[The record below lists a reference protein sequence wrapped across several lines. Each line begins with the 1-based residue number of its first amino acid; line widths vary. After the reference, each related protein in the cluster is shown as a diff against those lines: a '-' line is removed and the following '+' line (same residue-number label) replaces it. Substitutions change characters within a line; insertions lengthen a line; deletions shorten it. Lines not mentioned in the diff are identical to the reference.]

1 MIINNEN
8 IFLIILSF
16 VWIIGA
22 IIQDLRRREV
32 DNIWNFSLIGFALAY
47 RLSVSMYSDNYW
59 FFINGVLG
67 FCIFLFLGNLF
78 YFSRLFAGG
87 DAKLLIALGTILPL
101 SYDWVINFKIF
112 GIYTIL
118 FFFTGAVYVMIWA
131 LVLLFGNLNK
141 FNKEFKKQVRRYKII
156 FFASGLL
163 FMLGILFS
171 IIFYEIIFFLFGIL
185 VLLFPILFIFAKSIE
200 ESFMI
205 KSVYPNKITEGDWL
219 YKDINVGGKIIKAK
233 WDGVSKR
240 ELNLMQKEYRG
251 KVLIK
256 IGIPFT
262 PGFLFGLIA
271 LIFVFWKYSAWF

>member
-8 IFLIILSF
+8 IFLIILAF

>member
-8 IFLIILSF
+8 IFLIILAF

-47 RLSVSMYSDNYW
+47 RLSVSMYSDNYL